1 MQYKAYL
8 LKSGYKKEDIDRT
21 FTNFAIKKKTK
32 KVLQNDCNTDK
43 KKPPMRKYRSTTD
56 FEPSFPDIR
65 KAFTKF
71 KNIIEDDNELKEVF
85 PHGI

>member
-8 LKSGYKKEDIDRT
+8 LKSGFNEEDINRKFID
-21 FTNFAIKKKTK
+21 FTIKKKRK
-32 KVLQNDCNTDK
+32 KVLQNDCNKDK
-43 KKPPMRKYRSTTD
+43 KKPPMRKYRFTTD

-71 KNIIEDDNELKEVF
+71 KNIIEDDDELKEVF
-85 PHGI
+85 PHGV